1 MNDISKQCEKNG
13 YQSVQVDLVSESE
26 ELIVQRVEHLWEVS
40 VLKQLVL
47 SNHHLQHMTVN

>member
-40 VLKQLVL
+40 ALKQLVL